1 MSTSIEIH
9 PWSSRACFQKAKY
22 YLQLMEDSTTD
33 DGQFGLWS
41 ALSLELLAR
50 AALAH
55 ISPSLLADLRDWRNI
70 EYSLGRAPTAK
81 KFKPSSIPTAEV
93 LLRLKELLPEFT
105 EEMHGFCSQHV
116 DKRNAELHTGE
127 LAFASYKTSLWLPKF
142 YLTCK
147 ALLTSIGQDLSGF
160 VRDADEAEVLIVSL
174 SEAAAKSVN
183 QDIAAYTKVW
193 VDKTDEEKEEASL
206 VAANWAT
213 RQAGHRVEC
222 PACNSQA
229 LIHGSPSGSVISRLS
244 EDEDEVEEKQRV
256 IPASFECIACGLR
269 IAGFSKLS
277 ACGLG
282 DPFTSTSRYTPA
294 EFFGLYS
301 EDKLEEARSEG
312 YEEGLEKGRSETSS
326 FEPDWNE

>member
-9 PWSSRACFQKAKY
+9 PWSSSACFQKAKY

-33 DGQFGLWS
+33 DLQFGLWS

-50 AALAH
+50 AALAY

-81 KFKPSSIPTAEV
+81 KFKPSSISTAEV

-116 DKRNAELHTGE
+116 EKRNAELHTGE

-147 ALLTSIGQDLSGF
+147 ALLTSIGKDLSGF

-193 VDKTDEEKEEASL
+193 VNKTDEEKEEASL

-222 PACNSQA
+222 PACSSQA
-229 LIHGSPSGSVISRLS
+229 LIHGSPSGSVIRKLS

-312 YEEGLEKGRSETSS
+312 YEEGLEEGRSETSS

>member
-1 MSTSIEIH
+1 MSTSIESH
-9 PWSSRACFQKAKY
+9 PWSSDACLQKSKY
-22 YLQLMEDSTTD
+22 YLQLMEDLTAD
-33 DGQFGLWS
+33 EWQFGFWS

-81 KFKPSSIPTAEV
+81 KFKPRSIPTAEV
-93 LLRLKELLPEFT
+93 LLRLKEMIPEFT
-105 EEMHGFCSQHV
+105 EEIQGFCSQHA
-116 DKRNAELHTGE
+116 DKRNSELHTGE

-142 YLTCK
+142 YLSCRV
-147 ALLTSIGQDLSGF
+147 LLASMGQQLSDF
-160 VRDADEAEVLIVSL
+160 VGDADAAEALIVSL
-174 SEAAAKSVN
+174 SEAAAMAVT
-183 QDIAAYTKVW
+183 QDIAAYARVW
-193 VDKTDEEKEEASL
+193 QDKTAEEKDEASL
-206 VAANWAT
+206 AAMNWAL
-213 RQAGHRVEC
+213 RQSGHRVEC
-222 PACNSQA
+222 PACKSHA
-229 LIHGSPSGSVISRLS
+229 LIHGTPSGSVIRKLS
-244 EDEDEVEEKQRV
+244 DDLVEEKQRV

-282 DPFTSTSRYTPA
+282 DAFTSTSRYTPA

-301 EDKLEEARSEG
+301 EDNLDEARNEG
-312 YEEGLEKGRSETSS
+312 YEEGLEEGRGENSD

>member
-1 MSTSIEIH
+1 MSTSIESH
-9 PWSSRACFQKAKY
+9 PWSSRACLEKAKY
-22 YLQLMEDSTTD
+22 YLQLMEDSTAD
-33 DGQFGLWS
+33 DCQFGLWS

-81 KFKPSSIPTAEV
+81 KFKPCSISTAEV
-93 LLRLKELLPEFT
+93 LSRLKELLPEFT

-127 LAFASYKTSLWLPKF
+127 LAFASYRTSLWLPKF

-147 ALLTSIGQDLSGF
+147 ALLSSIGEELAGF
-160 VRDADEAEVLIVSL
+160 VNDAGQAEALIVSL

-183 QDIAAYTKVW
+183 QDIAAYTRVW
-193 VDKTDEEKEEASL
+193 ADKTDEQKEEASL
-206 VAANWAT
+206 VAVNWAT

-222 PACNSQA
+222 PACKSQA
-229 LIHGSPSGSVISRLS
+229 LIHGSPSGSVIRRLS
-244 EDEDEVEEKQRV
+244 EYEVEEKQRV
-256 IPASFECIACGLR
+256 IPSSFECIACGLR

-312 YEEGLEKGRSETSS
+312 YEEGLEEGRSETSS